1 MARLYEK
8 QSVLETLE
16 TYKKNYGYKVV
27 KKDNQLI
34 CYGGEQYKTLV
45 FTETEDGKAYT
56 QKASNELPKKYRELF
71 GVKEKTNQ
79 NGEIQY
85 IAHCDEYGERFI
97 TKFYAPKGLSKA
109 LLLEKGQKLAQ
120 EWGAKCLK
128 VTVA

>member
-1 MARLYEK
+1 MARRYEK

-85 IAHCDEYGERFI
+85 IAHCTEYGERFI

-120 EWGAKCLK
+120 EWGAKCIK